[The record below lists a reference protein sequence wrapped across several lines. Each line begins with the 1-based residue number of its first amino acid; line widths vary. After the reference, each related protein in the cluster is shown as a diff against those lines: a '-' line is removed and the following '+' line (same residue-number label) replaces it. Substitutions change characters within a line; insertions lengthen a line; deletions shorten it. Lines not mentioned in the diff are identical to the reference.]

1 MKKIEP
7 PPAQSE
13 GFLFGLA
20 QVIGTIGLNFQ
31 NSGIFP
37 KEESED
43 DVSSQVLQLI
53 QRANEDYLY
62 WDKVKYLPKGKI
74 DKVDFWHSLRV
85 FRQINSKYLHFGK
98 YRFSYFFTDRLQE
111 LTHRFDLELGGQF
124 GGKGLLAEPDK
135 QKYLISSIMEE
146 AIASSQIEGAV
157 TTRKVAKD
165 LLRKNQPPRNKSQQ
179 MIINNYQT
187 INYLSEIKNKE
198 LTPAL
203 LLELHKSIAKN
214 TLDNPVEEGCFRASD
229 DVNVVD
235 TIDGELV
242 HIPPTAAELSDLIES
257 LCDFFNN
264 DTYGSFI
271 HPIVK
276 AGILHFL
283 IGFIHP
289 FTDGNGRTARALF
302 YWYLLRKGYWLVE
315 YLSISRIILD
325 SRAQYY
331 RSFQYVETDDNDL
344 TYFIHYQANTLQKS
358 LESLQEYIRRKVA
371 EKRRA
376 LDFQKLPQINLRQ
389 AEILREV
396 YENPDWLI
404 NVKEI
409 ENRFAVSNQTARTDL
424 LTLEKL
430 GYLTKGYINAKEQKY
445 YKSKRFDEL
454 IKA

>member
-7 PPAQSE
+7 PPPRNE
-13 GFLFGLA
+13 GFLSGLFQA
-20 QVIGTIGLNFQ
+20 IETIGFNLQ
-31 NSGIFP
+31 NSGMLQ
-37 KEESED
+37 KEEDSL
-43 DVSSQVLQLI
+43 QMLQLI
-53 QRANEDYLY
+53 QRANKDYLY
-62 WDKVKYLPKGKI
+62 WDKAKYLPKGNI
-74 DKVDFWHSLRV
+74 DEVYFWHSLRA
-85 FRQINSKYLHFGK
+85 FRQINSKYLYVGK

-124 GGKGLLAEPDK
+124 GGKGLLPEPDK

-157 TTRKVAKD
+157 TTRKVAKE
-165 LLRKNQPPRNKSQQ
+165 LLRKNQSPRNKSQQ

-187 INYLSEIKNKE
+187 IKYLSEIKNND
-198 LTPAL
+198 LTPDL
-203 LLELHKSIAKN
+203 LLDLHKSIAKN
-214 TLDNPVEEGCFRASD
+214 TLDDVAEEGCFRNSD
-229 DVNVVD
+229 NINVVNA
-235 TIDGELV
+235 IDGELV
-242 HIPPTAAELSDLIES
+242 HIPPPAVELPDLVASFCE
-257 LCDFFNN
+257 FFNN
-264 DTYGSFI
+264 DSYGTFI

-276 AGILHFL
+276 ASILHFL
-283 IGFIHP
+283 VGFIHP
-289 FTDGNGRTARALF
+289 FTDGNGRTARAIF

-325 SRAQYY
+325 ARAQYY
-331 RSFQYVETDDNDL
+331 RSFQYVEIDDNDL
-344 TYFIHYQANTLQKS
+344 TYFVHYQGNTLQKS
-358 LESLQEYIRRKVA
+358 LESLQEYIRKKVS
-371 EKRRA
+371 EKRQA

-424 LTLEKL
+424 LALEKL
-430 GYLTKGYINAKEQKY
+430 GYLTKGYVNAKEQKY